1 MMLRNNNDIE
11 DFLLGG
17 GAFQV
22 ENGDFF
28 KTGKMIQSGQGSLL
42 FDQEWELEPMEIQL

>member
-1 MMLRNNNDIE
+1 MMLRNNNDVQ

-17 GAFQV
+17 GSFQV

-28 KTGKMIQSGQGSLL
+28 GIGKTIETGQGSLL
-42 FDQEWELEPMEIQL
+42 FDQEWELEPMEGQL